1 MGILV
6 FDGDQGRKRNHDG
19 DLVDVKKR
27 QHIVCSGDNLRGM
40 KNENMGGQIQCL
52 VLFRGCASED
62 AHLLGARDN
71 LRCKK
76 TENLGGQIQ
85 FLARLCI

>member
-6 FDGDQGRKRNHDG
+6 FYGDKGRKRNHG

-52 VLFRGCASED
+52 VLFRV
-62 AHLLGARDN
+62 AHLRMHIYLEP
-71 LRCKK
+71 K
-76 TENLGGQIQ
+76 TI
-85 FLARLCI
+85 

>member
-52 VLFRGCASED
+52 VLFRV
-62 AHLLGARDN
+62 AHLRMHIYLEPE
-71 LRCKK
+71 
-76 TENLGGQIQ
+76 TI
-85 FLARLCI
+85 